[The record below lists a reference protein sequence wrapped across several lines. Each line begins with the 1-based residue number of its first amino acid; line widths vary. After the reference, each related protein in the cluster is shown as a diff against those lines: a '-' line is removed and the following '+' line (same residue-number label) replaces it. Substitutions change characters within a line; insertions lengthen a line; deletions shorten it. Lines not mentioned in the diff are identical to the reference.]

1 MLIMGVVSIAAT
13 VLALAALLPVFRAPR
28 QAHWT
33 RRKWVGEVITLAIVG
48 GLTLGVAGFC
58 AGAYRAYQSGLTLV
72 DAGVVMLVVGLSV
85 VLWRWLARRRQ
96 AAAPVTPS
104 LVVTTAAPDPAPQ
117 EPQPPRPARPTRRA
131 A

>member
-1 MLIMGVVSIAAT
+1 
-13 VLALAALLPVFRAPR
+13 
-28 QAHWT
+28 
-33 RRKWVGEVITLAIVG
+33 
-48 GLTLGVAGFC
+48 
-58 AGAYRAYQSGLTLV
+58 
-72 DAGVVMLVVGLSV
+72 MLVVGLSV